1 MLGWKPSVTS
11 AAPSMALPSRTFA
24 AVAPRQGCGAADS
37 CLTVTVVWS
46 SRLGL
51 TWSNR
56 PCSVSHPRHERP
68 LPTPRGARGR
78 GSALPARVGLCH
90 LETESL
96 QGGDEGTQPLGGV
109 KLLLVVGDLVG
120 AQVAGPSPPPDLAR
134 PGPIRSVGHR
144 WLATALAS
152 RPPAG
157 GPTLEEGPWK
167 CHPETTAMSL
177 ATRRTVR
184 TNLRAIAR
192 AHACGP
198 PPVWLGRERA
208 KAPYSKAEIASY
220 LSLADAQP
228 TESRRMRAS
237 ALVCLSAGAGL
248 MAHREF
254 D

>member
-1 MLGWKPSVTS
+1 M
-11 AAPSMALPSRTFA
+11 
-24 AVAPRQGCGAADS
+24 
-37 CLTVTVVWS
+37 
-46 SRLGL
+46 
-51 TWSNR
+51 
-56 PCSVSHPRHERP
+56 
-68 LPTPRGARGR
+68 
-78 GSALPARVGLCH
+78 
-90 LETESL
+90 
-96 QGGDEGTQPLGGV
+96 
-109 KLLLVVGDLVG
+109 
-120 AQVAGPSPPPDLAR
+120 
-134 PGPIRSVGHR
+134 GHR